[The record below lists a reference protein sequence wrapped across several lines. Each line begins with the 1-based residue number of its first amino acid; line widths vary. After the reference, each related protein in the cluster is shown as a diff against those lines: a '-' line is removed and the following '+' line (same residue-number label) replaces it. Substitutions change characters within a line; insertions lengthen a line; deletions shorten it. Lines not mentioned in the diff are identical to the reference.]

1 MPLALI
7 SLYSPPNKNL
17 LQLSSEV
24 VYSCQYRGED
34 SLRVVSVT
42 AIQAVVA
49 MVPHTIDEENCF
61 FMFEQPG
68 MDVAYRGGFLV
79 DENEELEEQLG

>member
-1 MPLALI
+1 M
-7 SLYSPPNKNL
+7 
-17 LQLSSEV
+17 
-24 VYSCQYRGED
+24 YSCQYCGED

-68 MDVAYRGGFLV
+68 MDVVYRGGFLV